1 MANLSTVEK
10 RHLEELFEMSQGY
23 VLRFSN
29 KSRFAE
35 AVRDSTGI
43 DIENPQYSATGT
55 SMANRLR
62 AFWSQEKDQVV
73 GRLINS
79 FVNYAEAFN
88 SADPKNVETC
98 RQIVRKLAGGTQT
111 VDSITESQ
119 FLSHEYPDVKFDQ
132 LPIESGFVPVMQY
145 RWLEVKKCMDARAH
159 LSVILLLGSMLE
171 GILLGAAQSNPKT
184 FNQSPA
190 APKDES
196 QKVLPHWKWKLSDLI
211 DAAYA
216 MGILK
221 LDVKKFSHAL
231 RDFRNYIHPYEQ
243 KASGFSPDQDTARIC
258 LQVFRAAVNQISDSR
273 NIEEK

>member
-1 MANLSTVEK
+1 MASLSTVEK
-10 RHLEELFEMSQGY
+10 RHLEELFEMSGGY

-29 KSRFAE
+29 RARFAE
-35 AVRDSTGI
+35 AVQDSTGI
-43 DIENPQYSATGT
+43 NIENSKYATTGT
-55 SMANRLR
+55 SMAHRLR
-62 AFWSQEKDQVV
+62 AFWSQEMDQVV

-79 FVNYAEAFN
+79 FINYAEAFN
-88 SADPKNVETC
+88 SADAKNVQTC
-98 RQIVRKLAGGTQT
+98 RQIARKLLGEVQT
-111 VDSITESQ
+111 VDSITASQ
-119 FLSHEYPDVKFDQ
+119 FLSHEYPDVKFDH

-145 RWLEVKKCMDARAH
+145 RWIEVGKCMEAGAD

-196 QKVLPHWKWKLSDLI
+196 NKVLPHWKWKLTELI

-216 MGILK
+216 IGMLK

-258 LQVFRAAVNQISDSR
+258 LQVFRAAVNQLSDSR
-273 NIEEK
+273 NNGKN

>member
-43 DIENPQYSATGT
+43 DIENPKYLAIGT

-98 RQIVRKLAGGTQT
+98 RQIVSKLAGGTQT

-119 FLSHEYPDVKFDQ
+119 FLSHEYPDVKFDR

-145 RWLEVKKCMDARAH
+145 RWLEVKKCMDARAD

-171 GILLGAAQSNPKT
+171 GILLGAAQFNPKT

-190 APKDES
+190 APKDEN

-273 NIEEK
+273 NNGEK